1 MTKQKDKVGTRP
13 PGWCSPWQWLE
24 FVLFPM
30 WPARAGVALGLGVP
44 QLTVKPFSDSEKR
57 GLSQLWPG
65 PPTPAGWS
73 NAREVEGLPAQPTF
87 PPCQS
92 CSNCLYIPGK
102 NRAREGQVRA
112 QVSFLPDRLQLSMAF
127 EAPGLL

>member
-1 MTKQKDKVGTRP
+1 MILKEARCLTDSTAA
-13 PGWCSPWQWLE
+13 SWQWLE
-24 FVLFPM
+24 FVLFPV

-44 QLTVKPFSDSEKR
+44 QLTVKPFSDSGE
-57 GLSQLWPG
+57 
-65 PPTPAGWS
+65 
-73 NAREVEGLPAQPTF
+73 
-87 PPCQS
+87 
-92 CSNCLYIPGK
+92 